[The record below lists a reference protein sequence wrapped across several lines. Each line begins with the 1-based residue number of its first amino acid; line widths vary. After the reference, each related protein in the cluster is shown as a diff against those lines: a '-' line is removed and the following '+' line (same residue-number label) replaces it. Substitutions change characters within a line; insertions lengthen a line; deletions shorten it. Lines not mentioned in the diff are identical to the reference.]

1 MLEILGINVNVF
13 SLQKITPDEAA
24 KAKEKQETDK
34 KGSLKLMWFMIQK
47 VKHLLCV

>member
-1 MLEILGINVNVF
+1 MLEILGTNVNVF
-13 SLQKITPDEAA
+13 FLTECTPDEA
-24 KAKEKQETDK
+24 EKIQKLIKK